1 MFNLNLGKIGA
12 RYLCFPLLRLSR
24 WNQHK
29 KRPQKAQKSEGR
41 EVWFGGGWFYF
52 CFQWLKNDFGN
63 PEGSIHCS
71 THIKGVQWNPI
82 IFKYLPIENGLSLIS
97 PLYTT
102 CKQEHSAH
110 RKDRTR
116 PSKLPRTRSK
126 QLAHKEMSQAHSH
139 TPLHCSTS
147 RGPNKSLYFKCLSEQ
162 KEHTLSLSWVL
173 CHKEKGKPP

>member
-29 KRPQKAQKSEGR
+29 KRLQKAQKSKGR
-41 EVWFGGGWFYF
+41 EVWFGGVWFYF

-126 QLAHKEMSQAHSH
+126 QLAHKEKSQAQSY
-139 TPLHCSTS
+139 PIALLHVQRS
-147 RGPNKSLYFKCLSEQ
+147 KQKLVFQVSEWT
-162 KEHTLSLSWVL
+162 ERAHVITLMSAM
-173 CHKEKGKPP
+173 P

>member
-1 MFNLNLGKIGA
+1 MILEILKEASIAQHTSKEFSET
-12 RYLCFPLLRLSR
+12 LL
-24 WNQHK
+24 
-29 KRPQKAQKSEGR
+29 
-41 EVWFGGGWFYF
+41 F
-52 CFQWLKNDFGN
+52 
-63 PEGSIHCS
+63 
-71 THIKGVQWNPI
+71 

-126 QLAHKEMSQAHSH
+126 QLAHKEKSQAHSH
-139 TPLHCSTS
+139 TPLHCSAS

-162 KEHTLSLSWVL
+162 KEHTLSLS
-173 CHKEKGKPP
+173 